1 MARRIGNL
9 RNQLFVLS
17 VMLYVNFDGW
27 VCAQGLGKDGSGMKE
42 PVQAQGVDRRAG
54 LGSQQKK
61 VDAEFEVQP
70 GDTYRTLLHKKAL
83 ARFRDMSDNN

>member
-1 MARRIGNL
+1 
-9 RNQLFVLS
+9 
-17 VMLYVNFDGW
+17 
-27 VCAQGLGKDGSGMKE
+27 MKE